1 MGELKLKLLSPDGNT
16 LWGESLFP
24 EDMLPEDV
32 VAELVEQLELSVLN
46 KDGQRI
52 EYRLR
57 VRDVDLQPGKS
68 LREQQVVDKDT
79 LQLISSAPAPAPAA
93 PPKPLIEQPKGDTVE
108 VILSVLDVNAVGKPT
123 TFSLDMAVG
132 EAIHDIIRNYKLPV
146 RDPATKR
153 LIDYRLSSKAHRRE
167 LLNEE
172 TFRSARIPNR
182 DRLNLAQHA
191 VAG

>member
-32 VAELVEQLELSVLN
+32 VAELVEQLDLSILN

-57 VRDVDLQPGKS
+57 VVNRNIDLQPGKS
-68 LREQQVVDKDT
+68 LREQQVADKDT
-79 LQLISSAPAPAPAA
+79 LQLVSSSPAPSA

-123 TFSLDMAVG
+123 TFNLDMAVG
-132 EAIHDIIRNYKLPV
+132 EAIRDIITNYKLPV
-146 RDPATKR
+146 RDPETKR